1 MRICSVLLAL
11 TLMLACPF
19 YAKGE
24 AYVYKKGTTVFSVR
38 ETPEDYRVTCV
49 SSGTALQSRNRNIT
63 DRQNRMTAIDLI
75 GAYIIFTSSEHYS
88 SLGTGYFPYVVD
100 GIDLHYNAVVE
111 GLRQET
117 VQTGGKPAQEY
128 ICKKEDYR
136 IDYAVYKKDVD
147 LYDLVRQGYEKDK
160 CETTAAL
167 LYDFKDFTSDA
178 YLLMERDYLTGSTR
192 LPSAV
197 RQLQTVP
204 DRFELSVYFPDY
216 QIAHNPKQARKECT
230 DAKPY
235 RQFYYE
241 EYVTSAPLKDKTE
254 YYSLWNRT
262 LSDTGTVYES
272 MLLFCSLKCRADEI
286 NSDEATFSQVIE
298 TYPGAVSPFGI
309 RRPINDSL
317 YLAAAAAYAESDFG
331 RAADLLR
338 QSIDS
343 EGISVETL
351 NLIGASYRYLGQPE
365 KAMPYLLL
373 CLKLDPNT
381 EFLAG
386 NIAMCMNDMGFDR
399 MDALCRFL
407 LGHTVEEWSKK
418 EINDI
423 FNKV

>member
-24 AYVYKKGTTVFSVR
+24 AYVYKKGAAVFSVR

-88 SLGTGYFPYVVD
+88 SLGAGYFPYVVD

-147 LYDLVRQGYEKDK
+147 LYDLIRQGYEKDK
-160 CETTAAL
+160 CGTTAAL
-167 LYDFKDFTSDA
+167 LYDFKDFASDA
-178 YLLMERDYLTGSTR
+178 YLLLERDYLTGNTR

-197 RQLQTVP
+197 RQLQAVP

-216 QIAHNPKQARKECT
+216 QIAHNPKQVRKECT
-230 DAKPY
+230 DTKPY

-286 NSDEATFSQVIE
+286 SSDEATFSQVIE

-418 EINDI
+418 EIN
-423 FNKV
+423 KL